1 MKEALTYFKAE
12 RAESLLFI
20 AAGGAS
26 VLLALWFWFSVKK
39 PFYNG
44 LATSLAALALIQLV
58 VGFTVYFRTPL
69 DIKKVE
75 TFLMN
80 DPSKIKSEDEPHV
93 HALVAFKFEVM
104 IAVRVAGEIRTVDLR
119 HHGERGEPFC
129 ALVADHRAEIERGV
143 LPFLVFGNLVV
154 IAEFQPERPPGV
166 QLTRYAEGRLE
177 LAFLLAKIIPPL
189 RRVREVQC
197 PSH

>member
-12 RAESLLFI
+12 RTESLLFI

-80 DPSKIKSEDEPHV
+80 DPSKIKSEELPRMENV
-93 HALVAFKFEVM
+93 MHAFV
-104 IAVRVAGEIRTVDLR
+104 TY
-119 HHGERGEPFC
+119 
-129 ALVADHRAEIERGV
+129 
-143 LPFLVFGNLVV
+143 
-154 IAEFQPERPPGV
+154 
-166 QLTRYAEGRLE
+166 RYAEIV
-177 LAFLLAKIIPPL
+177 LAMAGLAIILYFKEPGYWKGFGAALLAQAVLMLIFDSFAENRGKVYLTFL
-189 RRVREVQC
+189 RSFVEQ
-197 PSH
+197 